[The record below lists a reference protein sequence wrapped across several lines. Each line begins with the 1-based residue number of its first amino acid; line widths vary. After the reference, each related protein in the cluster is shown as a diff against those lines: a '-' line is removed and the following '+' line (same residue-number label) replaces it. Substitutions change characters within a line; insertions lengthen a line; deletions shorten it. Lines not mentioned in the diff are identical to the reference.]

1 MEQFNCYKATFRNV
15 ATIQENIARANLSE
29 QSELFAKQYF
39 QLKGAL
45 NISHERVT
53 INCDYLKYYFIIKAG
68 ISPFFNLSSPSFK
81 ETI

>member
-53 INCDYLKYYFIIKAG
+53 INCDYLNNYFNIKLG
-68 ISPFFNLSSPSFK
+68 NSPFFKRSSPSMK
-81 ETI
+81 LTI

>member
-45 NISHERVT
+45 NISHERAT
-53 INCDYLKYYFIIKAG
+53 INCDSLNNHFNIKLG
-68 ISPFFNLSSPSFK
+68 KVPFLMRSTSPAT